1 MSNLNNF
8 NVSADNQEGQ
18 PKEQDSNKMVK
29 LEGGEEMSVG
39 DYLKS
44 KFVSSKAM
52 PICVV
57 SLKFKPQR
65 YMGS

>member
-8 NVSADNQEGQ
+8 NRMNDEEDQQ
-18 PKEQDSNKMVK
+18 QKEETRIIKIDGDE
-29 LEGGEEMSVG
+29 LSVG

-57 SLKFKPQR
+57 SSIRAYEKQNLS
-65 YMGS
+65 MIA